1 VATGTYYWRETAAPD
16 GYELPD
22 PNVFGPLELTE
33 DNAAGGVQVEARNT
47 PEDEPGPVTGQVQVL
62 KTDAE
67 TGDALAGAEFE
78 LWEETNGVDGLQTDG
93 ADPDTQ
99 VGDVCTT
106 DTDGECAQT
115 VATGTYYWRETA
127 APDGY
132 ELPDPD
138 VFGPLVLTED
148 NAAGGVQVEA
158 RNTAGDEPGP
168 ETGQVRIRKIDAE
181 SGAVLPGAVFELWE
195 ETNGVQGLQTDGD
208 DPDTR
213 IGGTCVTGVLGRC
226 ARTVE
231 AGTYYWRETAAPD
244 GYELPDPNVFGPL
257 VLTEG
262 NREGGVQ
269 VEAENTAED
278 EPGPPPGPG
287 DEGSIEVEKTDAG
300 NGQPL
305 AGAEFELW
313 EETNGLAGL
322 QTSGDNADTLTGD
335 CTTGASGGCLF
346 EDLEPG
352 SYYLRETAVPEGYEL
367 PADPVTGPVRVT
379 EANAEDGVTVR
390 IDNEREGDDGHGGY
404 GDDGDQ
410 GGDDG
415 HDGGSGYGSG
425 SGAGSDYG
433 TK

>member
-1 VATGTYYWRETAAPD
+1 TVATGTYYWRETAAPD

-22 PNVFGPLELTE
+22 PN
-33 DNAAGGVQVEARNT
+33 
-47 PEDEPGPVTGQVQVL
+47 
-62 KTDAE
+62 
-67 TGDALAGAEFE
+67 
-78 LWEETNGVDGLQTDG
+78 
-93 ADPDTQ
+93 
-99 VGDVCTT
+99 
-106 DTDGECAQT
+106 
-115 VATGTYYWRETA
+115 
-127 APDGY
+127 
-132 ELPDPD
+132 

-262 NREGGVQ
+262 NLEGGVQ

-300 NGQPL
+300 NGGPL

-322 QTSGDNADTLTGD
+322 QTSGDNADTLAGD
-335 CTTGASGGCLF
+335 CTTDASGGCLF

-390 IDNEREGDDGHGGY
+390 IDNEREGDDGGDGHGGY
-404 GDDGDQ
+404 GDDGDH

-415 HDGGSGYGSG
+415 HDGASGYGSG
-425 SGAGSDYG
+425 PRAGSDYG